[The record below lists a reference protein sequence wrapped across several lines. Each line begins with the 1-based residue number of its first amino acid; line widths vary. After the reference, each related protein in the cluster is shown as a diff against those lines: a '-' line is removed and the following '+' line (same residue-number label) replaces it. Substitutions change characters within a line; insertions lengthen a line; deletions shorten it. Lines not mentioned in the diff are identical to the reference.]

1 MFILKYFKPT
11 ENLQNSTMI
20 IHILTKIHQLFYCY
34 YFILSLF
41 LFPSIFI
48 SILTDINKQR
58 YVLGLFLNVFH
69 VSVNLSFF
77 PNLANVL
84 KIHRE
89 ILYLE
94 STKLS
99 QAFVPNPTHFIP
111 EF

>member
-1 MFILKYFKPT
+1 MFILKYFKPI

-58 YVLGLFLNVFH
+58 YVLGFFQGLFLNVFH

-89 ILYLE
+89 ILSL
-94 STKLS
+94 
-99 QAFVPNPTHFIP
+99 
-111 EF
+111 